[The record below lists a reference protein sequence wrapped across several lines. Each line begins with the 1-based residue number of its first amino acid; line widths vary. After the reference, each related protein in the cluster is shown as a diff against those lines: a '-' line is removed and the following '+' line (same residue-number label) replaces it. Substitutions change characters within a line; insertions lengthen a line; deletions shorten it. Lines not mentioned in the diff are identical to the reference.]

1 MISHGGNLCTACGLD
16 FASVAGFDN
25 HRVGK
30 HEYTDSEGLLKC
42 PRRTDGRRC
51 LRQAEIRERGFTQDT
66 RSRWVDPKS
75 RRSMPCEGAYSPSK
89 VTEGPRAMLRMSE
102 GREGVRTAS

>member
-1 MISHGGNLCTACGLD
+1 MIAHGGNLCTACGLD
-16 FASVAGFDN
+16 FASVAAFDN

-30 HEYTDSEGLLKC
+30 HEYTDSEALLMW
-42 PRRTDGRRC
+42 PRRADGRRC

-75 RRSMPCEGAYSPSK
+75 RRNRPCEGAYSSSK
-89 VTEGPRAMLRMSE
+89 ATEGPQAMLSMSE
-102 GREGVRTAS
+102 EREGVRTTS